1 MSFLDILLLALVA
14 CAVVLALR
22 SIRAQRRKGKGCL
35 GCGGRCS
42 GCAAPCSRR
51 DSADN

>member
-22 SIRAQRRKGKGCL
+22 SIRAQRRKGKGC
-35 GCGGRCS
+35 GGRCS